1 MDWSLFDAAPVRWRS
16 YVTKINQHLV
26 GNAERFNGDIYLNSD
41 TPGRLMDYLSTVSGR
56 DGKLSLSSKKTYIAA
71 LSTYLDIACI
81 DNTAYKALIK
91 SISDEIK
98 TSGVERCQEPAVL
111 VTDEELLYAIN
122 AKNVHYHIKL
132 MAALLLYRKSENVN
146 LNLIDMC
153 ATRHDEN
160 NGVDHYLDLNT
171 GILSKANTMPIKISD
186 ELLKI
191 IKEGEFPVW
200 VMGQHKLVSTA
211 GMSLMFKQ
219 MFKHSYKAVMMQG
232 SLSRSNVNHGD
243 EEPTSEPAVA
253 IEPAPVVAISE
264 SAPVVAISESAPT
277 VVISESAP
285 VVAISEPAPV
295 VAISEPAPVVA
306 ISEPAPAVAIS
317 ELTLMAKPKQKV
329 SIKIKIKPK
338 EVRNVRLAEYEWD
351 YFRHEAA
358 DDIHIKRLQQL
369 MEKLVNKYDRFYH
382 EAVDSPKGVDK
393 VKAIIEEYESL
404 NTQKNIVNSLC
415 KFLEKTMARHY
426 TDFTQ
431 MRDQIGLLVSKHNS
445 DRSVLS
451 YESLIPIF
459 QKLANAGS
467 SAGAGAGAHAG
478 APAVSQDLKIM
489 AKLLLCIVDYE
500 NMDVGALRF
509 SDLVNTRLTD
519 DREYHYLDLN
529 ACKWHLREGHTK
541 NKQNRIGNISTEFRD
556 FILALKLNETDGLIC
571 HSTGKTSGISK
582 EFKKYV
588 DLNFSSVRASYVTYL
603 DATCSDVEVIQ
614 LICRNQGHKLTT
626 ALESY
631 RRT

>member
-41 TPGRLMDYLSTVSGR
+41 TPGKLMDYLSTVSGR

-253 IEPAPVVAISE
+253 I
-264 SAPVVAISESAPT
+264 
-277 VVISESAP
+277 
-285 VVAISEPAPV
+285 SEPAPV

-306 ISEPAPAVAIS
+306 ISEPAPVVAIS

-467 SAGAGAGAHAG
+467 SAGAHAG

>member
-1 MDWSLFDAAPVRWRS
+1 MDWSLFDAAPGRWRS

-26 GNAERFNGDIYLNSD
+26 GNADRFNGDIYLNPD
-41 TPGRLMDYLSTVSGR
+41 TPDKVMDYLSTVSGR

-71 LSTYLDIACI
+71 LSTYLDIACL

-91 SISDEIK
+91 SIAEEIK
-98 TSGVERCQEPAVL
+98 ISGVERCHVPAVL

-132 MAALLLYRKSENVN
+132 MAALLLYRKRGNVN
-146 LNLIDMC
+146 INLIDMC

-160 NGVDHYLDLNT
+160 NGVDHYLDLHT
-171 GILSKANTMPIKISD
+171 GMLSKANTMPIKISD
-186 ELLKI
+186 ELLRV
-191 IKEGEFPVW
+191 IKEAAFPVW
-200 VMGQHKLVSTA
+200 VVGQHKLVSTA

-219 MFKHSYKAVMMQG
+219 MFKHSYKSVMMQG
-232 SLSRSNVNHGD
+232 LNIAATDNIANDTD
-243 EEPTSEPAVA
+243 EEPASATAIEPAVA
-253 IEPAPVVAISE
+253 ISASASASKPVELELKPVELAIEPVELAIE
-264 SAPVVAISESAPT
+264 
-277 VVISESAP
+277 
-285 VVAISEPAPV
+285 
-295 VAISEPAPVVA
+295 
-306 ISEPAPAVAIS
+306 PAVAIPES
-317 ELTLMAKPKQKV
+317 VPKPKQKV
-329 SIKIKIKPK
+329 SIKIKLKPTPK
-338 EVRNVRLAEYEWD
+338 ESGVRNVRLAEYEWD

-358 DDIHIKRLQQL
+358 DEIHIKRLQQL

-445 DRSVLS
+445 DRSVVS

-459 QKLANAGS
+459 QNLLNSNANSNAN
-467 SAGAGAGAHAG
+467 

-500 NMDVGALRF
+500 NMDVGALLF

-556 FILALKLNETDGLIC
+556 FILSLKLNETNGLIC

-603 DATCSDVEVIQ
+603 DATCSDVDVIQ

-631 RRT
+631 RRSNEDSK

>member
-1 MDWSLFDAAPVRWRS
+1 MDWSLFDAAPGRWRS

-26 GNAERFNGDIYLNSD
+26 GNADRFNGDIYLNPD
-41 TPGRLMDYLSTVSGR
+41 TPDKVMDYLSTVSGR

-71 LSTYLDIACI
+71 LSTYLDIACL

-91 SISDEIK
+91 SIAEEIK
-98 TSGVERCQEPAVL
+98 ISGVERCHVPTVL

-132 MAALLLYRKSENVN
+132 MAALLLYRKRGNVN
-146 LNLIDMC
+146 INLIDIC

-160 NGVDHYLDLNT
+160 NGVDHYLDLHT
-171 GILSKANTMPIKISD
+171 GMLSKANTMPIKISD
-186 ELLKI
+186 ELLRI
-191 IKEGEFPVW
+191 IKEADFPVW
-200 VMGQHKLVSTA
+200 VVGQHKLVSTA

-232 SLSRSNVNHGD
+232 LNANSDTVD
-243 EEPTSEPAVA
+243 EEPTTGEP
-253 IEPAPVVAISE
+253 EPVELVE
-264 SAPVVAISESAPT
+264 SASVHE
-277 VVISESAP
+277 
-285 VVAISEPAPV
+285 
-295 VAISEPAPVVA
+295 
-306 ISEPAPAVAIS
+306 PAVAIS
-317 ELTLMAKPKQKV
+317 EPEPVEPAVSISEPELKPKPKITLIAKPKQKV
-329 SIKIKIKPK
+329 SIKMKPK
-338 EVRNVRLAEYEWD
+338 ESGVRNVRLAEYEWD

-358 DDIHIKRLQQL
+358 DEIHIKRLQQL

-445 DRSVLS
+445 DRSVVS

-459 QKLANAGS
+459 QNLLNS
-467 SAGAGAGAHAG
+467 
-478 APAVSQDLKIM
+478 PAVSQDLKIM

-500 NMDVGALRF
+500 HMDVGALRF

-556 FILALKLNETDGLIC
+556 FILALKLNPTNGLIC

-582 EFKKYV
+582 EFKKYM

-603 DATCSDVEVIQ
+603 DATCSDVDVIQ

-631 RRT
+631 RRANEEK